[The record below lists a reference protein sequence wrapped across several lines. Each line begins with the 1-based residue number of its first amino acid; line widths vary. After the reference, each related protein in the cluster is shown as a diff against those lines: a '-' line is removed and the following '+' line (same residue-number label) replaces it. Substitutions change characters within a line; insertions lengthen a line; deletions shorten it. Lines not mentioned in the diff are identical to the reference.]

1 MALTKIPGELF
12 DVDDLDLS
20 DVGTIALDAIKGEAD
35 TDTSITFSGSN
46 VISVKANNA
55 NQITFIFTILSAST
69 VNNVAVS
76 VLDKFQPALPPYILV
91 TETIFGFAIFYFS

>member
-12 DVDDLDLS
+12 DADDLDLS

-46 VISVKANNA
+46 VDMENNKTNG
-55 NQITFIFTILSAST
+55 NQ
-69 VNNVAVS
+69 
-76 VLDKFQPALPPYILV
+76 K
-91 TETIFGFAIFYFS
+91 